1 MTGQENC
8 LYLILMFSECVGAFG
23 NNCSTHCTVGSYG
36 GQCKSKCQCPENQ
49 CDRVNGCLKDMKG
62 YKVIK

>member
-1 MTGQENC
+1 
-8 LYLILMFSECVGAFG
+8 MFSECVGAFG

-36 GQCKSKCQCPENQ
+36 GQCKSKCQCPDNQ